1 MNITIDVICYKFTTL
16 KNGESP
22 LKLRI
27 TKNRKR
33 KYLNIG
39 ISVNPSH
46 WDFDKNQPKP
56 TCPDKDYI
64 EKIMSDRI
72 SEYRT
77 KVLELKAEN
86 KEFTAHSLADNNG
99 KNNKSITVKELF
111 VQHIESLKYQRRHGY
126 AASIQQ
132 VYNSL
137 VKFNKHLN
145 IYFSDIDIQW
155 LKRYE
160 VWLRKEGMS
169 ENTIGVR
176 FRTLRTLYNLAIEEG
191 AVKPDYYPFKKF
203 KVSKLHKATVKRAIT
218 KEEIMRIINL
228 PKDGRDYYTCL
239 AIDLFTFSYLTGG
252 INFVDM
258 AYLTENNLI
267 DNKVIYTRRKTSK
280 LISLPVHPKALS
292 IIENYHV
299 NKYSYLFPIL
309 TTYHK
314 TDQQKIN
321 RVHKV
326 ITKVNRALKEI
337 GKQLGIPVHLTTY
350 VARHSYATVLK
361 RSGIPTG
368 IISESLGHSNE
379 KITQVYLDSFENEQL
394 NKAIENLL

>member
-1 MNITIDVICYKFTTL
+1 MSITIDVICYKFTTL

-39 ISVNPSH
+39 ISVNPIH
-46 WDFDKNQPKP
+46 WDFDKSQPKP

-64 EKIMSDRI
+64 EKIMSDRV

-77 KVLELKAEN
+77 KILELKAEN
-86 KEFTAHSLADNNG
+86 KEFTAHSLADIEG
-99 KNNKSITVKELF
+99 KANKHITVKELF
-111 VQHIESLKYQRRHGY
+111 EQHIEGLRCQRRYGY

-137 VKFNKHLN
+137 LKFNKHLN

-176 FRTLRTLYNLAIEEG
+176 FRTLRTIYNLAIEEG

-203 KVSKLHKATVKRAIT
+203 KVSKLHKATIKRAIS
-218 KEEIMRIINL
+218 KEEIVKIINL
-228 PKDGRDYYTCL
+228 P
-239 AIDLFTFSYLTGG
+239 
-252 INFVDM
+252 V
-258 AYLTENNLI
+258 
-267 DNKVIYTRRKTSK
+267 
-280 LISLPVHPKALS
+280 
-292 IIENYHV
+292 
-299 NKYSYLFPIL
+299 
-309 TTYHK
+309 
-314 TDQQKIN
+314 
-321 RVHKV
+321 
-326 ITKVNRALKEI
+326 
-337 GKQLGIPVHLTTY
+337 
-350 VARHSYATVLK
+350 
-361 RSGIPTG
+361 
-368 IISESLGHSNE
+368 
-379 KITQVYLDSFENEQL
+379 
-394 NKAIENLL
+394 